1 MPDREPEPSSRERCN
16 PSQLFAAPPGEAGTY
31 GAMLTFRQ
39 LVLGYPQP
47 GERGF
52 FSQIARV

>member
-52 FSQIARV
+52 FRK